1 MGVWNDET
9 MKNAGVSGFAFCTRK
24 IERQRAAYYCGHR
37 NSWTLDIV
45 EWRADDVVPVAGSLE
60 YSGRHSPT
68 WPCKC
73 GPLICRSATSSPLD
87 VVDLFSTK
95 Q

>member
-1 MGVWNDET
+1 MLEN
-9 MKNAGVSGFAFCTRK
+9 GVSAAFCIRE
-24 IERQRAAYYCGHR
+24 IERQRAAYYCGR
-37 NSWTLDIV
+37 QNSWTLDIE
-45 EWRADDVVPVAGSLE
+45 EWRADDVVPVAGSLG